1 MEVCERSNSKVKH
14 LLILISLIL
23 LSSPLF
29 GQSSECT
36 RIQIGKMIKLG
47 LSESEILEVCRNPTI
62 KSENKPKPVVEEPKP
77 VVEELQPVVEE
88 SKIKPIKYSD
98 KLGIRGNEGNLSTR
112 FLNPPK
118 VTDTRL
124 YVGLGQVIYS
134 IEYNKFEK
142 GDENFISQK
151 NYYNDTDISI
161 GIDSR
166 LFDDNLHYISFKYST
181 SDTKFNTKSRY
192 DSTEN
197 PVYYRQTEND
207 INYKYDFMTLEY
219 IHHMSETFLIG
230 ISYHS
235 SNLKKSKKFNEQLYD
250 SDNNSSLASSS
261 SKYESKHDYTY
272 QVVRLQKV
280 IDNLRFDFVYH
291 PEVTSKENYS
301 GDYTGEST
309 TGFGRFLG
317 LNVTKLDYKNDISF
331 GYYKENENTDTYDS
345 ENVSYRFGYIFEYDS
360 DLVFKGIIS
369 HKKSEGITDSVNPYT
384 SIYIDG
390 TVLFVYDLN
399 TFSIN
404 YEYIQNKHE
413 DLGDSSDKYRTD
425 EQFVNI
431 INLGFITNL

>member
-1 MEVCERSNSKVKH
+1 VKH
-14 LLILISLIL
+14 LLILFSIFL

-36 RIQIGKMIKLG
+36 RVQIGKMIKLG

-77 VVEELQPVVEE
+77 VVEE

-124 YVGLGQVIYS
+124 YFGLGQVIYS

-142 GDENFISQK
+142 GDENFFSQK

-197 PVYYRQTEND
+197 PIYYNQREND
-207 INYKYDFMTLEY
+207 SNYKYDFMTLEY

-230 ISYHS
+230 ITYRS
-235 SNLKKSKKFNEQLYD
+235 SNLKKSKKFNYQWYN
-250 SDNNSSLASSS
+250 SDNNSSSGLNSGS
-261 SKYESKHDYTY
+261 SKYESKHEYTY
-272 QVVRLQKV
+272 QRVRLQKV
-280 IDNLRFDFVYH
+280 TDNLRFDFVYI

-301 GDYTGEST
+301 GDYTGESI

-331 GYYKENENTDTYDS
+331 GYSKENENTDTYDS

-360 DLVFKGIIS
+360 DLVFKGIIDYN
-369 HKKSEGITDSVNPYT
+369 KSEGITDSVNPYT
-384 SIYIDG
+384 SIYING
-390 TVLFVYDLN
+390 RVLFVYDLN

-404 YEYIQNKHE
+404 YNYINHKYE

>member
-1 MEVCERSNSKVKH
+1 MKH

-62 KSENKPKPVVEEPKP
+62 KSEDKPKPVVEEPKP
-77 VVEELQPVVEE
+77 VVEEPKPVVEE
-88 SKIKPIKYSD
+88 PKIKPIKYSD

-142 GDENFISQK
+142 GDENFFSQK

-166 LFDDNLHYISFKYST
+166 LFDDNLHYISFTYST
-181 SDTKFNTKSRY
+181 SDTKFNQKTRY

-197 PVYYRQTEND
+197 PVYYNQLEHD

-230 ISYHS
+230 ISYRS
-235 SNLKKSKKFNEQLYD
+235 SNLKKSKKYNYQWYN
-250 SDNNSSLASSS
+250 SDNNSSSGLNSGS
-261 SKYESKHDYTY
+261 SKYESKHEYTY
-272 QVVRLQKV
+272 QRVRLQKV
-280 IDNLRFDFVYH
+280 TDNLRFDVVYI

-301 GDYTGEST
+301 GDVTEEST
-309 TGFGRFLG
+309 TGFGRLLG
-317 LNVTKLDYKNDISF
+317 LNVTRLDYKNDISF
-331 GYYKENENTDTYDS
+331 GYFKENENTDIS
-345 ENVSYRFGYIFEYDS
+345 HPENVSYRFGCILEPVS
-360 DLVFKGIIS
+360 DLVFKGIIDYN
-369 HKKSEGITDSVNPYT
+369 KSEGITDSVNPVT
-384 SIYIDG
+384 PAARMIPHQREVRDHR
-390 TVLFVYDLN
+390 
-399 TFSIN
+399 
-404 YEYIQNKHE
+404 Q
-413 DLGDSSDKYRTD
+413 
-425 EQFVNI
+425 
-431 INLGFITNL
+431 

>member
-1 MEVCERSNSKVKH
+1 MCR
-14 LLILISLIL
+14 LLLCL
-23 LSSPLF
+23 
-29 GQSSECT
+29 
-36 RIQIGKMIKLG
+36 
-47 LSESEILEVCRNPTI
+47 
-62 KSENKPKPVVEEPKP
+62 
-77 VVEELQPVVEE
+77 
-88 SKIKPIKYSD
+88 Y
-98 KLGIRGNEGNLSTR
+98 
-112 FLNPPK
+112 LN
-118 VTDTRL
+118 
-124 YVGLGQVIYS
+124 
-134 IEYNKFEK
+134 F
-142 GDENFISQK
+142 FSQK
-151 NYYNDTDISI
+151 DYYKDTDIFI
-161 GIDSR
+161 GIDNR
-166 LFDDNLHYISFKYST
+166 LFDDKLHYISFSYST
-181 SDTKFNTKSRY
+181 SDTKFNTKTRY

-230 ISYHS
+230 ISYRS
-235 SNLKKSKKFNEQLYD
+235 SNLKKSKKFNYQWYN
-250 SDNNSSLASSS
+250 SDNNSSSGLNSGS

-272 QVVRLQKV
+272 QRVRLQKV
-280 IDNLRFDFVYH
+280 TDNLRFDFVYH

-345 ENVSYRFGYIFEYDS
+345 ENVSYRFGYNDYSYQLFESVS
-360 DLVFKGIIS
+360 DMVFKGIIDYN
-369 HKKSEGITDSVNPYT
+369 KSEGITGSVNPVT
-384 SIYIDG
+384 SITIDG

-404 YEYIQNKHE
+404 YLYINNKHE

>member
-1 MEVCERSNSKVKH
+1 MKIIRNILMICFS
-14 LLILISLIL
+14 LLIYH
-23 LSSPLF
+23 PLY
-29 GQSSECT
+29 GKCSNL
-36 RIQIGKMIKLG
+36 QIGKMIKMG
-47 LSESEILEVCRNPTI
+47 LSEEEITEVCGKPTI
-62 KSENKPKPVVEEPKP
+62 KSEDKTKPVVEEPKP
-77 VVEELQPVVEE
+77 VVEEP
-88 SKIKPIKYSD
+88 KIKPIKYSD
-98 KLGIRGNEGNLSTR
+98 KLGIRSNEGNLSTR

-124 YVGLGQVIYS
+124 YFGLGQVVYS

-142 GDENFISQK
+142 GEEEFFAQK
-151 NYYNDTDISI
+151 NYYTDTDISI

-166 LFDDNLHYISFKYST
+166 LFDDNLHYISFSYST
-181 SDTKFNTKSRY
+181 SDTKFNQKTRY
-192 DSTEN
+192 DYTEYN
-197 PVYYRQTEND
+197 VNIYQQREHD
-207 INYKYDFMTLEY
+207 INYKFDVMTLEY

-230 ISYHS
+230 ISYNTTS
-235 SNLKKSKKFNEQLYD
+235 LKKSSKYD
-250 SDNNSSLASSS
+250 YQWYNSDNNSTSGLNSGS

-280 IDNLRFDFVYH
+280 TDNLRFDFVYL

-309 TGFGRFLG
+309 TGFGRFIG

-360 DLVFKGIIS
+360 DLVFKGIIDYNN
-369 HKKSEGITDSVNPYT
+369 SEGITGSGNPIT
-384 SIYIDG
+384 SITIDG

-404 YEYIQNKHE
+404 YVYNNIKYE

>member
-1 MEVCERSNSKVKH
+1 MKH
-14 LLILISLIL
+14 LLILFSIFL

-36 RIQIGKMIKLG
+36 RVQIGKMIKLG

-62 KSENKPKPVVEEPKP
+62 KSEDKPKPVVEEPKP
-77 VVEELQPVVEE
+77 VVEEP
-88 SKIKPIKYSD
+88 KIKPIKYSD
-98 KLGIRGNEGNLSTR
+98 KLGIRSNEGNLSTR

-124 YVGLGQVIYS
+124 YFGLGQVIYS

-142 GDENFISQK
+142 GDENFFSQK
-151 NYYNDTDISI
+151 NYYTGTDISI
-161 GIDSR
+161 GTDNR
-166 LFDDNLHYISFKYST
+166 LFDDNLHYISFSYST
-181 SDTKFNTKSRY
+181 YDRKYNYKTRY
-192 DSTEN
+192 DYTEN
-197 PVYYRQTEND
+197 NVNLYRQHEYDN
-207 INYKYDFMTLEY
+207 NYKYDFMTLEY

-230 ISYHS
+230 ITYRS
-235 SNLKKSKKFNEQLYD
+235 SNLKKSKKFNYQWYN
-250 SDNNSSLASSS
+250 SDNNSSSGLNSGS

-280 IDNLRFDFVYH
+280 TDNLRFDFVYH

-331 GYYKENENTDTYDS
+331 GYYKGNQNTDTYDS

-360 DLVFKGIIS
+360 DLVFKGMIDYN
-369 HKKSEGITDSVNPYT
+369 KSEGITDSVNPYT

>member
-1 MEVCERSNSKVKH
+1 MKILRNILMICFS
-14 LLILISLIL
+14 LLIYH
-23 LSSPLF
+23 PLY
-29 GQSSECT
+29 GKCSNL
-36 RIQIGKMIKLG
+36 QIGKMIKMG
-47 LSESEILEVCRNPTI
+47 LSEEEITEVCGKPTI
-62 KSENKPKPVVEEPKP
+62 KSEEKTKPVVEEPKP
-77 VVEELQPVVEE
+77 VVEESKPIVEE
-88 SKIKPIKYSD
+88 PKIKPIKYSD
-98 KLGIRGNEGNLSTR
+98 KLGVRGNEGNLSTR

-118 VTDTRL
+118 VKDTRL

-134 IEYNKFEK
+134 IQYNKLT
-142 GDENFISQK
+142 GDTLESE
-151 NYYNDTDISI
+151 NYYKDTDILI

-166 LFDDNLHYISFKYST
+166 LFNDKLHYISFTYST
-181 SDTKFNTKSRY
+181 SDTKFNTNTRY

-197 PVYYRQTEND
+197 PIYYNQREND
-207 INYKYDFMTLEY
+207 SNYKYDFMTLEY

-230 ISYHS
+230 ISYNTTS
-235 SNLKKSKKFNEQLYD
+235 LKKSRKYNYQWYN
-250 SDNNSSLASSS
+250 SDNNSSSGLNSGS

-272 QVVRLQKV
+272 QMVRLQKV
-280 IDNLRFDFVYH
+280 TDNLRFDFVYL

-309 TGFGRFLG
+309 TGFGRILG

-345 ENVSYRFGYIFEYDS
+345 ERVLYSFGYIFESDP
-360 DLVFKGIIS
+360 DLVFKGIIDYN
-369 HKKSEGITDSVNPYT
+369 KSEGITGSVNPVT
-384 SIYIDG
+384 SITIDG

-413 DLGDSSDKYRTD
+413 DLGDSTDKYRVD